1 MHATSDVR
9 IGGEVSMQR
18 AHLFARVTTL
28 GIVMLTLLAACW
40 RSSPPP
46 PPPPIVESPPPART
60 VAPPPRPPS
69 VMELF
74 ERFADDMCNCSDM
87 ACAQGVSDEMVRW
100 SQEQA
105 KSQTAP
111 PDLTDEEQKRAVEIG
126 ERMGNCMQKA
136 MMPAAGSATP

>member
-1 MHATSDVR
+1 
-9 IGGEVSMQR
+9 
-18 AHLFARVTTL
+18 
-28 GIVMLTLLAACW
+28 
-40 RSSPPP
+40 
-46 PPPPIVESPPPART
+46 
-60 VAPPPRPPS
+60 
-69 VMELF
+69 MELF